1 MLIQKKKIKNRREE
15 TKIDS
20 EIEKKKRWK
29 MTFGVWS
36 FFLGG
41 GPATSFGFFDRGLSS
56 VHRDTRPQCLYLVF
70 GPRQIDSIIEDNFEL
85 TLHKGKAS

>member
-20 EIEKKKRWK
+20 EIEKKRWK

-41 GPATSFGFFDRGLSS
+41 GPVTSFGFFDRGLSS

-85 TLHKGKAS
+85 K